1 MCGIVGMFDNSLE
14 FENRR
19 TILNQMIR
27 SIQYRGPDEI
37 SVWMDQVGGCG
48 LAHARLS
55 IIDIDGGKQPIENED
70 GSIVTVFNGEIYN
83 YRELKKELIK
93 NGHVFKTETDTEVLV
108 HLFEE
113 EGIAMASRLRGM
125 FAIAIWD
132 RKNKKLHLIRDHV
145 GKKPLYYF
153 RKDKSVYF
161 SSEYKAFI
169 DLKNFTPSMDL
180 ESLHYLLNLRW
191 LPNGKSLMRGVEQ
204 VYPGEIVSID
214 HIGIKKE
221 RYWSPKISH
230 NLTMRVE
237 EHEENILQLLSQ
249 SVSRRLVSD
258 VPVGIFLSGGIDSS
272 AILSLMAA
280 QSSSPVRSFSLGFGN
295 ENDETLEAEQT
306 ANYYGAQ
313 HTNYM
318 VDENPLR
325 YLKQSIWHTEV
336 PKVNAVQVYLL
347 SKFAREEVK
356 VVMSGLGGDELF
368 GGYDN
373 YLFIKYAGHL
383 ADIPL
388 SSLGDTLRGLTFRA
402 LGSGNNL
409 SMDQVRRGLEMGLS
423 FGKRENF
430 YSILRNAWD
439 VDAKMCEQ
447 IYHKNLTDIQK
458 KYSVSSI
465 FSSYLNSNESDF
477 LSQVMLC
484 ELREKLVGD
493 QILVE
498 DRNMMAHG
506 LEGRAPFLDVD
517 LIEYANSIP
526 PGLKINLLG
535 GRKDIL
541 KKSLR
546 KTLPSFVFERQKKGF
561 AFDPVKQFTRDL
573 RPIANEVLTSQRVE
587 EMGLF
592 NYAYI
597 RRILDHPPCAALHW
611 HYWLL
616 WTMVGIVYWDDLFIK
631 RVNKI

>member
-19 TILNQMIR
+19 TILKQMIR

-37 SVWMDQVGGCG
+37 SVWVDQVGGCG

-55 IIDIDGGKQPIENED
+55 VIDIDGGKQPIENED

-132 RKNKKLHLIRDHV
+132 RKNKKLHLMRDHV

-161 SSEYKAFI
+161 SSEYKAFL
-169 DLKNFTPSMDL
+169 DLKNFTSSMDL

-191 LPNGKSLMRGVEQ
+191 LPNGKTLMRGVEQ
-204 VYPGEIVSID
+204 VFPGEIVSID
-214 HIGIKKE
+214 HIGVKKE

-306 ANYYGAQ
+306 AIYYGAQ

-388 SSLGDTLRGLTFRA
+388 SSLGDALRGLTFRA
-402 LGSGNNL
+402 LGSGNHL
-409 SMDQVRRGLEMGLS
+409 AMDQMRRGLEMGLS

-439 VDAKMCEQ
+439 IDAKMCSQ
-447 IYHKNLTDIQK
+447 IYHKNLADIQK

-465 FSSYLNSNESDF
+465 FSSYLNSHESDF